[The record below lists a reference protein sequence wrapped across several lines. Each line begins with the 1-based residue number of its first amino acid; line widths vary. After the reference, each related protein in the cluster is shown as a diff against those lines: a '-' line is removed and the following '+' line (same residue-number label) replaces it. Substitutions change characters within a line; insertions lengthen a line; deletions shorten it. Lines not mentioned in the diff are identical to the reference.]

1 MYVEKAQRHVDA
13 FYECSTCE
21 ELIDT
26 MFHCSEHLVQCGMI
40 DLNGENIFCEGIMP
54 HHIDVMNGLF
64 LLCKDKAEHLGHV
77 LLVGP
82 VVEDKFDMFLF
93 GSRFH
98 IDQTT
103 GISEIPAIYR
113 EEIIAIASGVL
124 SGLL

>member
-1 MYVEKAQRHVDA
+1 MYVEKARRYVDA
-13 FYECSTCE
+13 FYECSTCK
-21 ELIDT
+21 ELIDI
-26 MFHCSEHLVQCGMI
+26 MFDCSEHLVQCGMI
-40 DLNGENIFCEGIMP
+40 NLNGEDVFCEGIMP

-77 LLVGP
+77 ILIGP

-103 GISEIPAIYR
+103 GISEIPAYMR
-113 EEIIAIASGVL
+113 EELIIA
-124 SGLL
+124 LLGEL